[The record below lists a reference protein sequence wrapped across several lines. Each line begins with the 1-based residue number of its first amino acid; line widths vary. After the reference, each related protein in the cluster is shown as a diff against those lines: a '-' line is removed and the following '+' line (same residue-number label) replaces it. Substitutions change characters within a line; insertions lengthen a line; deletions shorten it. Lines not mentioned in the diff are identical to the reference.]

1 MKTFALLAYVI
12 ASGNVY
18 VLDFNMSGAGCI
30 AAIEAAP
37 ARAWAEPAFETI
49 GDELL
54 LDLSG
59 AVLSCE
65 EERG

>member
-12 ASGNVY
+12 GSGHLY
-18 VLDFNMSGAGCI
+18 ILDYNMSGADCI
-30 AAIEAAP
+30 AAIEAAR
-37 ARAWAEPAFETI
+37 ATAWAEPAFETI
-49 GDELL
+49 GDELQ

-65 EERG
+65 EEKG